1 MAIRA
6 ATLVCPRCN
15 SQSLDIQ
22 VKAWALVKIP
32 DPDNDSIDAGTI
44 DIELNGEIDYDLDSM
59 MVCTACYYSA
69 SAREFIVGLSEN
81 GCLGVNK
88 GVQID
93 AQGRA
98 IQVSAG

>member
-22 VKAWALVKIP
+22 VKAWALVKILDSKD
-32 DPDNDSIDAGTI
+32 DPI

-69 SAREFIVGLSEN
+69 SAREFVVGLSED

-88 GVQID
+88 GVELD

-98 IQVSAG
+98 IQMSIG